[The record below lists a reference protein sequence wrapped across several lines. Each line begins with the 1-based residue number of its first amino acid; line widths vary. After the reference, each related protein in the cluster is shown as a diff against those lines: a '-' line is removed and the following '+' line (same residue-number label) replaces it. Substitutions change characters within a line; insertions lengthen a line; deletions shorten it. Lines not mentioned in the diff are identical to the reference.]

1 MWFFLPRIR
10 ILVAR
15 FVDGK
20 LVVTAAEASVRAE
33 DEIPIGISASTVKEY
48 ASAYT
53 WLEGFE
59 ELAEGKTKT
68 EFFIFTS
75 ESDAIL
81 LGYGPRWSVFVRV

>member
-15 FVDGK
+15 FVGGN
-20 LVVTAAEASVRAE
+20 LVVTRAE
-33 DEIPIGISASTVKEY
+33 VTERADDEIPIGISALTVKEY
-48 ASAYT
+48 ATAYT

-75 ESDAIL
+75 DSDAIL
-81 LGYGPRWSVFVRV
+81 LGYGPRWSVFLRV